1 MAPSYNSTGAGA
13 GFNPLDAGTNLLG
26 GLLTGVG
33 GFLGGTGGQL
43 LGAGLGID
51 ALNDIGRRGKDFQS
65 EALALG
71 ERAQTDTAF
80 KPFSISTGFGGVA
93 AGPQGG
99 YTTALSPQ
107 QQALQRQ
114 LSGITTG
121 LTNTYGAG
129 PDVSGLGSSAF
140 GQAGMQL
147 ANAGAQDPRLA
158 AQRQLLGSEFA
169 NRYTGRTDTSDLT
182 NLANTA
188 LQSAPSLFQSATG
201 STADRQS
208 SIYDQIRATQ
218 TPEEQRNQVA
228 LNNQLA
234 AQGRTGLRTAQY
246 GGSPEQFAMEKARAE
261 AMNQASLLALQQAGT
276 EQQRDF
282 SNAQA
287 LAELGLTGTQGAQAL
302 GINDLNSL
310 IALQSSDLG
319 AAQGQQ
325 GLNRENLDQAT
336 GLFGLGTQAAGL
348 PAAFQQAQLGN
359 IASSMDLQY
368 APENQLLA
376 SLTPSLSLAD
386 LASVGQRQG
395 AGLLA
400 EAGATGLEANFGA
413 QKTKAEGLAGLYSS
427 LLGAQGQAASSAT
440 NSVPGLFS
448 SAGNWLTNLFD

>member
-1 MAPSYNSTGAGA
+1 MPAPGQNTGAST

-65 EALALG
+65 QALALG
-71 ERAQTDTAF
+71 ERAQTGTAF

-99 YTTALSPQ
+99 YTTSLSPQ

-129 PDVSGLGSSAF
+129 PDVSGFGANAF

-147 ANAGAQDPRLA
+147 ANAGAQDPRVA

-169 NRYTGRTDTSDLT
+169 NRYTGRTDTSGIT
-182 NLANTA
+182 NLADTA
-188 LQSAPSLFQSATG
+188 LQSAPGLFQSATG

-228 LNNQLA
+228 LNNRLA

-246 GGSPEQFAMEKARAE
+246 GGSPEQFAMEQARAE
-261 AMNQASLLALQQAGT
+261 AMNQASLSALQQAGN

-282 SNAQA
+282 TNAQA
-287 LAELGLTGTQGAQAL
+287 LAQLGITGTQGAQSL

-325 GLNRENLDQAT
+325 GLNRENLAQAT
-336 GLFGLGTQAAGL
+336 GLFGLGSQAAGL

-359 IASSMDLQY
+359 LQTSMDLQY

-386 LASVGQRQG
+386 LSSVAQRQG

-440 NSVPGLFS
+440 NSAGGLFET
-448 SAGNWLTNLFD
+448 AGNWLTDLF